1 MLFVLL
7 ILVQLFPI
15 TFQQKKPQKKSM
27 SEDACKVNV
36 RRKYKPNKNS
46 MTNPGTKQEFI
57 KSTGNETTFLLR
69 ASTPC

>member
-1 MLFVLL
+1 MTLEIQVLGWDRHKNM
-7 ILVQLFPI
+7 
-15 TFQQKKPQKKSM
+15 KKTQKKSM
-27 SEDACKVNV
+27 SEDACKVKV

-69 ASTPC
+69 ASTPSN